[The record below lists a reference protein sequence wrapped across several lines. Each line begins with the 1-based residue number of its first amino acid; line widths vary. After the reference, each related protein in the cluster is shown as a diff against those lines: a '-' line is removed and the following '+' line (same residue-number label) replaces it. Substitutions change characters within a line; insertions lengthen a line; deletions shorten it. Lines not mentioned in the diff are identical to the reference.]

1 MKIRELFESFL
12 DDPVQKK
19 IYDELKGK
27 EVDELRK
34 MVQDLPDTTDLRGAS
49 KITLIQVLI
58 KDRLGK

>member
-1 MKIRELFESFL
+1 MKIRELFEYFL
-12 DDPVQKK
+12 DDPKQKK

-34 MVQDLPDTTDLRGAS
+34 MVQDATNRTDLRGAS
-49 KITLIQVLI
+49 KITLIQILI